1 MSEKGTGRPRHHV
14 SAKRLTAR
22 TVYSGRI
29 IKVVH
34 ERWRFDATSIAD
46 REIVQHP
53 GSVVIVP
60 IWDYHRLVLIRQF
73 RVTVRRYLWELPA
86 GTREAGEPLR
96 RCALR
101 ELVEETGYRAHRMR
115 MIARFLPSP
124 GFCAETMYV
133 FAAWE
138 LERGQRL
145 LADDDPIFPRIVSF
159 QTALSMIQ
167 RNVIVDAKTI
177 IGITLAYPLRER
189 FFA

>member
-1 MSEKGTGRPRHHV
+1 MPEKGAGRTRHHV

-22 TVYSGRI
+22 TVYSSPVF
-29 IKVVH
+29 KVVH
-34 ERWRFDATSIAD
+34 ERWRFGASPIAD
-46 REIVQHP
+46 REIIRHP

-60 IWDYHRLVLIRQF
+60 ILDCQRLVLIHQF

-86 GTREAGEPLR
+86 GTRESGEPFR

-101 ELVEETGYRAHRMR
+101 ELAEETGYRAHRIK

-138 LERGQRL
+138 LERG
-145 LADDDPIFPRIVSF
+145 
-159 QTALSMIQ
+159 
-167 RNVIVDAKTI
+167 
-177 IGITLAYPLRER
+177 
-189 FFA
+189 